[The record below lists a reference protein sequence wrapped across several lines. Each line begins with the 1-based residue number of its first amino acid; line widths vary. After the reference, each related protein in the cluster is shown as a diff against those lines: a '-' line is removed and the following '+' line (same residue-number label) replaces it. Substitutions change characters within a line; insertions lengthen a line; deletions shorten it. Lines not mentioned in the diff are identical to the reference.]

1 MGAHGGP
8 KVVSDNLRFMM
19 DVADNRCVSPM
30 GTSQWNTAPQAFKNL
45 VDLAQTANVNNNAR
59 LGNLSV
65 YTAFCIDYPEGS
77 YGGSAAGRD
86 GITPGNNVLT
96 GTKTFEYS
104 RSRHFHIW
112 SGNSFEALGFNSF
125 K

>member
-45 VDLAQTANVNNNAR
+45 VDLAQTANVNNNKPNKDPSKR
-59 LGNLSV
+59 KEPPKTIYGSKKFDGPRKRGLIRRGHIKI
-65 YTAFCIDYPEGS
+65 FKIDK
-77 YGGSAAGRD
+77 D
-86 GITPGNNVLT
+86 
-96 GTKTFEYS
+96 YS
-104 RSRHFHIW
+104 KDEIIADIER
-112 SGNSFEALGFNSF
+112 
-125 K
+125 